1 MRQRVRCVAGRSA
14 ATGAMR
20 RWPRCGVG
28 RDAALA
34 EMRRWLKKS
43 QLRTICPMPARR
55 TEGRGSHTV
64 SKMAT
69 TSTIMVIC
77 GLMCVMRSLF
87 EAVPFVRNVHFF
99 RQRAIRGAATQTGG
113 VPDGIP
119 NRHPDGIPN
128 RQIAKQACRYGT
140 EWRIRP
146 HAACEHASCKKGARS
161 AASSPRP
168 ERPSISAGRPLARRG
183 HYSRSTALGSHPAS
197 VVIQLR

>member
-1 MRQRVRCVAGRSA
+1 
-14 ATGAMR
+14 
-20 RWPRCGVG
+20 
-28 RDAALA
+28 
-34 EMRRWLKKS
+34 
-43 QLRTICPMPARR
+43 MPARR
-55 TEGRGSHTV
+55 TEGRGSHAV
-64 SKMAT
+64 SKKTT

-77 GLMCVMRSLF
+77 GLMRVMRPLF

-113 VPDGIP
+113 IP
-119 NRHPDGIPN
+119 NRHPDGVPN

-161 AASSPRP
+161 TASSPRP

-197 VVIQLR
+197 VVTQLRQSPRPAGTPPQRRPYSAEPIS

>member
-1 MRQRVRCVAGRSA
+1 
-14 ATGAMR
+14 
-20 RWPRCGVG
+20 
-28 RDAALA
+28 
-34 EMRRWLKKS
+34 
-43 QLRTICPMPARR
+43 MPARR

-64 SKMAT
+64 SKMTT

-77 GLMCVMRSLF
+77 GLMCVMRPLF

-119 NRHPDGIPN
+119 NRHPDGIPNRHPDGVPN

-197 VVIQLR
+197 VVTQLRQSPCPAGTPPQRRPYSAEPIS